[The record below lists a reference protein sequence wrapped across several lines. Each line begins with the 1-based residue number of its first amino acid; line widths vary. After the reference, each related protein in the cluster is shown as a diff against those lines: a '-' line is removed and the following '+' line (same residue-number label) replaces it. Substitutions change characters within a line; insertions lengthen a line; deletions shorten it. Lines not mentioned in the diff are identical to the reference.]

1 MKFSLNLNKIALLRN
16 ARGENN
22 PSLEEFAILAINL
35 GVDGLT
41 LHPRLDHRHATSDDV
56 ISLASLAKSRNIDFN
71 LEGNPFSE
79 GFKKFIGFNNLV
91 EVCQPEQITLVPDM
105 PDQITSD
112 HGWESGDHDQKL
124 RESVKLLK
132 SLSSHSQISLF
143 VDQLKGN
150 KANIDII
157 DYAQDMGVDGI
168 EIHTGQFSKCI
179 ETGDLSIISSL
190 SELISKAN
198 STDLFVNAG
207 HDLNL
212 MNLPELI
219 KIGGVNEVSIGH
231 AVIVDALKNGFEDT
245 IKSYINT
252 IKEQV

>member
-1 MKFSLNLNKIALLRN
+1 M
-16 ARGENN
+16 
-22 PSLEEFAILAINL
+22 
-35 GVDGLT
+35 
-41 LHPRLDHRHATSDDV
+41 
-56 ISLASLAKSRNIDFN
+56 
-71 LEGNPFSE
+71 
-79 GFKKFIGFNNLV
+79 GFNNLV

-252 IKEQV
+252 IKE

>member
-1 MKFSLNLNKIALLRN
+1 MKFSLNLNKIALLSN

-41 LHPRLDHRHATSDDV
+41 LHPRPDHRHATSDDV

-79 GFKKFIGFNNLV
+79 GFKKFMGFNNLV